1 MSFPAQVH
9 DPRDAVAQRVVLIS
23 ALLEQDMRKS
33 RVRISPWVSL
43 YTFLFWLYKTSIA
56 SGMTG
61 RTLLAF
67 VCHNGSSPER
77 RRAEQFVR

>member
-1 MSFPAQVH
+1 MGMPTKVEKAIYLGLRSFPAQVH

-43 YTFLFWLYKTSIA
+43 YTFL
-56 SGMTG
+56 
-61 RTLLAF
+61 LLLLKPLF
-67 VCHNGSSPER
+67 LQVR
-77 RRAEQFVR
+77 QAEPR